1 MNEKEYP
8 FQPHWYTIPEF
19 AEQLPRQPYH
29 KEYEPDSL
37 SGSQISNLHILAR
50 SEYFILSEEHKKQ
63 KYILRIT
70 ADDYYKVYVNGK
82 HIGQGPAPAY
92 PEKYYYN
99 TYDITKE
106 LRTGNAPNI
115 IAVHLYYQG
124 LVNRVWNSGEERVA
138 LAAEISQELQEQNL
152 QGELLYNELLHKQ
165 ILCTPLVWSYKKS
178 EAYTGDRI
186 GYDTQFL
193 EDFDSRLWD
202 KNWNQIQI
210 NEEDNRY
217 EDWKPMKRAVWANYH
232 VVPQPTK
239 QLLVYKRR
247 PAVLKQLADK
257 SWFIDAGEEVTGG
270 LYLRAE
276 GKTGQKIKILFGE
289 ELTEEGKV
297 RYDMRCGCKY
307 KEIWTL
313 TDGECE
319 LEPFDYKG
327 FRYASLKTEDEVTFK
342 EIQLILRHYPL
353 DESLCILKTDD
364 SWLDKIFLMC
374 KNTVKYGTQEAYLDC
389 PTREK
394 GQYLGD
400 AVITARSQ
408 VWLTGSTEMLRKCI
422 NQFAQTSMICPG
434 LLAVAPGSVMQ
445 EIADFSLLWPELLM
459 TDYLFTGD
467 KKFLE
472 QYYPVAEGILNYF
485 RKYAGKNGLLN
496 QVAEKWNLVDWPE
509 NLRDDYD
516 FSLTRPIVDSGYHNV
531 VNALYVGAVKTI
543 SHIEEIL
550 GYPTRDWT
558 ALRDAYCEMFFRKE
572 LGVFADSEKSYHA
585 SVHSNIYPLYFG
597 LVPEEYV
604 ETTADFLV
612 KKGFCCGVMLSYY
625 MLKALA
631 RAERYED
638 IYQLIVNQS
647 EHGWINMLRE
657 NATTCFEAW
666 GKEQKWNTSL
676 CHPWA
681 TAPIS
686 VIIEEIAG
694 IKLEPKVSQG
704 FSWNPHIP
712 ESIKTFELKVPFGK
726 KQLLIRK
733 REGTKPELVD
743 ISFYK
748 Q

>member
-1 MNEKEYP
+1 MNENEYP

-19 AEQLPRQPYH
+19 EKQIPKKPYH
-29 KEYEPDSL
+29 KEYEPSPL
-37 SGSQISNLHILAR
+37 YGSRILNLHILAR

-82 HIGQGPAPAY
+82 YIGQGPAPAY

-152 QGELLYNELLHKQ
+152 QGELLYNEILHKQ

-327 FRYASLKTEDEVTFK
+327 FRYASLETEDEVTFK

-422 NQFAQTSMICPG
+422 DQFAQTSMICPG

-509 NLRDDYD
+509 NLRDNYD

-531 VNALYVGAVKTI
+531 INALYVGAVKTI

-558 ALRDAYCEMFFRKE
+558 ALQDAYCEMFFRKE

-631 RAERYED
+631 RAGRYED

-686 VIIEEIAG
+686 VIIEEMAG
-694 IKLEPKVSQG
+694 IKPEPEAPQG
-704 FSWNPHIP
+704 FFWNPHIP
-712 ESIKTFELKVPFGK
+712 ENIKTFELKVPFGK

-748 Q
+748 L

>member
-1 MNEKEYP
+1 MTYTLQRNIKMNEKDYP

-19 AEQLPRQPYH
+19 SEQMPQQPYH
-29 KEYEPDSL
+29 KEYEPSPL
-37 SGSQISNLHILAR
+37 HGSRILNLHILAR
-50 SEYFILSEEHKKQ
+50 SEYFILSEEHKGQ
-63 KYILRIT
+63 KYLLRIT
-70 ADDYYKVYVNGK
+70 ADDYYKVYINGK
-82 HIGQGPAPAY
+82 YIGQGPAPAY

-106 LRTGNAPNI
+106 LSAGDVPNL

-124 LVNRVWNSGEERVA
+124 LVNRVWNSGEGRMA
-138 LAAEISQELQEQNL
+138 LAAEILEIPYKEILYKEILQTS
-152 QGELLYNELLHKQ
+152 LL
-165 ILCTPLVWSYKKS
+165 WSYKKS

-193 EDFDSRLWD
+193 ENFDSRLWD
-202 KNWNQIQI
+202 KDWKQRQLNQK
-210 NEEDNRY
+210 ERCCGG
-217 EDWKPMKRAVWANYH
+217 WKPMERAVWADYK

-239 QLLVYKRR
+239 QLLVYQKR
-247 PAVLKQLADK
+247 PALVKQPTENT
-257 SWFIDAGEEVTGG
+257 WFIDAGEEVTGG

-276 GKTGQKIKILFGE
+276 GKAGQKIRILCGE

-307 KEIWTL
+307 EEIWTL
-313 TDGECE
+313 ADGECE

-327 FRYASLKTEDEVTFK
+327 FRYALLEAEKGVIVK
-342 EIQLILRHYPL
+342 EIQLSLRHYPL
-353 DESLCILKTDD
+353 NESLCTLKTDNI
-364 SWLDKIFLMC
+364 WLNRIFLMC

-422 NQFAQTSMICPG
+422 DQFSQTSAVCSG
-434 LLAVAPGSVMQ
+434 LLAVAPGSTMQ

-467 KKFLE
+467 KKFLAK
-472 QYYPVAEGILNYF
+472 YYPVAEKILNYF
-485 RKYAGKNGLLN
+485 SKYAGKNGLLN

-509 NLRDDYD
+509 NLRDNYD
-516 FSLTRPIVDSGYHNV
+516 FSLTRPIVNSGYHNV
-531 VNALYVGAVKTI
+531 INALYAGAVKTV
-543 SHIEEIL
+543 SYIEEIL
-550 GYPTRDWT
+550 GYPARNWT
-558 ALRDAYCEMFFRKE
+558 ELRDAYCKMFFREKA
-572 LGVFADSEKSYHA
+572 GVFADSEKSCHA
-585 SVHSNIYPLYFG
+585 SVHSNIYALYFG
-597 LVPEEYV
+597 LVPEKHV
-604 ETTADFLV
+604 ETVADFLV

-625 MLKALA
+625 MLNALA
-631 RAERYED
+631 RAGRYREV
-638 IYQLIVNQS
+638 YQLVVNQS
-647 EHGWINMLRE
+647 EHGWVNMLRE

-686 VIIEEIAG
+686 IIIEQIAG
-694 IKLEPKVSQG
+694 IKPEPKIPQG
-704 FSWNPHIP
+704 YQWTPHIP
-712 ESIKTFELKVPFGK
+712 ESIKTFELKVPWK
-726 KQLLIRK
+726 NKELLIRK
-733 REGTKPELVD
+733 AKGQKPELVNM
-743 ISFYK
+743 
-748 Q
+748 